1 MGGMDN
7 ETSIELSIAKN
18 NSRKFH
24 SKRDEKLYED
34 YLNSSAQYT
43 TTFLEW
49 KQSKKKR
56 RKKEKMQKPLT
67 KKQLEERGYNTKLS
81 LNYIRWK

>member
-7 ETSIELSIAKN
+7 ETSIELSRAKN

-24 SKRDEKLYED
+24 SKRDEKLYEE

-43 TTFLEW
+43 ITFLEW

-56 RKKEKMQKPLT
+56 MKKGKMQKPLT
-67 KKQLEERGYNTKLS
+67 PKQLEERGYNTKLS
-81 LNYIRWK
+81 LNYVRWK

>member
-18 NSRKFH
+18 NSTKFH

-43 TTFLEW
+43 TTFLDW